1 MNSSLRNRPP
11 SCLALGLV
19 LLLVACGPAQA
30 YGPDASS
37 SGKNGGASSSGSSG
51 GGSSGAGS
59 SSGGPRDAGSGS
71 GGSSSGGSGSG
82 SSGGGSSDAGSSVGE
97 RKDAGNSG
105 ANDAGTGAGS
115 DAATEGTGCTRALLK
130 SSRDAYFQAL
140 EAHDPSSLSTASSV
154 KFTENGT
161 VRKLGE
167 GFWTTAG
174 AVKFKR
180 SAYDVDTCMSVT
192 ESVVA
197 EKSADIVF
205 GLRLKLA
212 GSQIAEVETIVVRSG
227 DYFSN
232 PSALTK
238 SASDDW
244 ETPLQASA
252 QPTRDALKKIVDVY
266 FTQFPAGA
274 CDFASDCKRL
284 ENGFSPGGCSLGL
297 SCSSSG
303 SQGRSAM
310 TPRLHVL
317 DVEAGIAVGFT
328 MFAGTYTDFHMFKV
342 RDGEVHGVHAILAGA
357 STSGW

>member
-1 MNSSLRNRPP
+1 
-11 SCLALGLV
+11 LV
-19 LLLVACGPAQA
+19 PLLVACGPAQA

-37 SGKNGGASSSGSSG
+37 NGKSGGGSSSGSSG
-51 GGSSGAGS
+51 GGSSGGGSGGS
-59 SSGGPRDAGSGS
+59 SGAGSGS
-71 GGSSSGGSGSG
+71 GGSRDAGGSSGGSSSG
-82 SSGGGSSDAGSSVGE
+82 SSGGGSSDAGSSIDE
-97 RKDAGNSG
+97 RKDAGSSG

-174 AVKFKR
+174 AAKFKR

-192 ESVVA
+192 ESVVV
-197 EKSADIVF
+197 EKSTDIVF

-212 GSQIAEVETIVVRSG
+212 ASKIAEVETIVVRSG

-252 QPTRDALKKIVDVY
+252 QPTRDVLKKIVDVY
-266 FTQFPAGA
+266 FTQFPSGA

-357 STSGW
+357 SASGW